1 MLTAVGQAQC
11 LRPYYLC
18 RHCHKGQF
26 PADVELTSHSGCLV
40 HRLEACGQKCII
52 FPTPMADQSLAE
64 IAVIPDNTLAATQY
78 RVLYDGQCEI
88 CQACVAWLKALDR
101 ENKTLPLAIGP
112 EVLSNLDSRLRLDE
126 CLRQLHV
133 VTPKG
138 AILVGW
144 DAVASLARLFPSTW
158 IIGTLGQCFP
168 FRNIGRLLY
177 GFVATNR
184 YSLSKCRGGA
194 CRVAKP
200 EAVRR
205 QARLG
210 AFWSCYTLGFFTR
223 LPLVLWAGI
232 MAAIQRLSI
241 FVRTYHQ
248 RLDLLDGKLTILFL
262 NGFLPN
268 TVPLLFGELFTA
280 VIYDGVA
287 VDPGSPKMRRSL
299 QKHLRRIKPKITKV
313 IATHAHEE
321 HVGNLNWL
329 SEVTGAPVSVS
340 EMTVRFLTPFKKLPW
355 VRATIIGQPPD
366 LKEPYQLLG
375 DTVDTVSRRL
385 EVIAAPGHCDDHIVL
400 YDSKEKLL
408 LAGDAFMG
416 SYFATPNP
424 DVDSHKWLVS
434 LERLMELD
442 IEILVEGHGHIHT
455 LRADI
460 PDFPGVVIR
469 EDPKIAVSQKLDYL
483 RWLREQI
490 ETGFREQ
497 LPVRVIEASCFPWGR
512 RTSWE
517 SCATDECIRLLS
529 FGHFSRTEL
538 VRSFVRTNADVLP
551 TVYEVR
557 LSGPE

>member
-1 MLTAVGQAQC
+1 
-11 LRPYYLC
+11 
-18 RHCHKGQF
+18 
-26 PADVELTSHSGCLV
+26 
-40 HRLEACGQKCII
+40 
-52 FPTPMADQSLAE
+52 MAEQSLTEIGAQPDAE
-64 IAVIPDNTLAATQY
+64 HSTAPAY
-78 RVLYDGQCEI
+78 SVLYDGQCEI
-88 CQACVAWLKALDR
+88 CQSCVSWLKALDHD
-101 ENKTLPLAIGP
+101 NKTMCLPISA
-112 EVLSNLDSRLRLDE
+112 EVLSAVDSRLLMDE

-133 VTPKG
+133 VTPEG
-138 AILVGW
+138 ETRVGW
-144 DAVASLARLFPSTW
+144 DAVACLARLFPSTW
-158 IIGTLGQCFP
+158 LIGTLGQWIP

-194 CRVAKP
+194 CRVTKP

-210 AFWSCYTLGFFTR
+210 AFWSCYTLGFFIR
-223 LPLVLWAGI
+223 LPLVLWASI
-232 MAAIQRLSI
+232 RAAIQRISI
-241 FVRTYHQ
+241 FVQTYHQ

-262 NGFLPN
+262 NGLLPN
-268 TVPLLFGELFTA
+268 AVPLLFGELFTT
-280 VIYDGVA
+280 VLYDGVA

-299 QKHLRRIKPKITKV
+299 QRHLRRMKPKITKV

-329 SEVTGAPVSVS
+329 SELTRAPIYVS
-340 EMTVRFLTPFKKLPW
+340 EMTARFLTPFKNLPW
-355 VRATIIGQPPD
+355 VRAMIIGQPPN
-366 LKEPYQLLG
+366 LKQPYQLLG
-375 DTVDTVSRRL
+375 ETIDTQSGYLR
-385 EVIAAPGHCDDHIVL
+385 VIPTSGHCDDHIAL
-400 YDSKEKLL
+400 YDPKEKVL

-424 DVDSHKWLVS
+424 DVDSRKWLLS
-434 LERLMELD
+434 LERLMALD

-455 LRADI
+455 LRTDI

-469 EDPKIAVSQKLDYL
+469 QDPKVAISQKLDYL

-490 ETGFREQ
+490 EAGLQEQ
-497 LPVRVIEASCFPWGR
+497 LPVRVIEASCFPWGS

-529 FGHFSRTEL
+529 LGHFSRTEL
-538 VRSFVRTNADVLP
+538 VRSFVRTDGDKLP

-557 LSGPE
+557 ISGGE

>member
-1 MLTAVGQAQC
+1 M
-11 LRPYYLC
+11 
-18 RHCHKGQF
+18 
-26 PADVELTSHSGCLV
+26 VEQSST
-40 HRLEACGQKCII
+40 EII
-52 FPTPMADQSLAE
+52 ATTID
-64 IAVIPDNTLAATQY
+64 AAAAPQY
-78 RVLYDGQCEI
+78 RVLYDDQCEI
-88 CQACVAWLKALDR
+88 CQSSVAWLTTLDDQ
-101 ENKTLPLAIGP
+101 NKTVPMAIRPGT
-112 EVLSNLDSRLRLDE
+112 LSKVDSRLRLDE
-126 CLRQLHV
+126 CLRQLHI
-133 VTPKG
+133 VTPDG
-138 AILVGW
+138 EILIGW

-158 IIGTLGQCFP
+158 IIGWLGQRFP
-168 FRNIGRLLY
+168 GRNIGRLLY
-177 GFVATNR
+177 GFVANNR

-200 EAVRR
+200 EAIRR

-210 AFWSCYTLGFFTR
+210 AFWSCYTLGFLTR
-223 LPLVLWAGI
+223 LPLVVWAGLKT
-232 MAAIQRLSI
+232 AIERLSL
-241 FVRTYHQ
+241 FARTYHQ
-248 RLDLLDGKLTILFL
+248 RLDLLDGKLRIMFL

-268 TVPLLFGELFTA
+268 AVPLLFGELFTT
-280 VIYDGVA
+280 VLYDGMA

-299 QKHLRRIKPKITKV
+299 ARHLRQTRPKITSV

-329 SEVTGAPVSVS
+329 SELTGAPVYVS
-340 EMTVRFLTPFKKLPW
+340 AMTARFLTPFKKLPW
-355 VRATIIGQPPD
+355 VRASIIGQPPN
-366 LKEPYQLLG
+366 LNQPYQLLG
-375 DTVDTVSRRL
+375 GVLETDSRHL
-385 EVIAAPGHCDDHIVL
+385 QVIPTPGHSDDHVVL
-400 YDSKEKLL
+400 YDPQERLL

-455 LRADI
+455 LRDDI

-469 EDPKIAVSQKLDYL
+469 EDPKLAISQKLDYM

-497 LPVRVIEASCFPWGR
+497 LPIRVIEASCFPWGR
-512 RTSWE
+512 RMSWE

-529 FGHFSRTEL
+529 LGHFSRTEL
-538 VRSFVRTNADVLP
+538 IRSFVRTNRDPLP

-557 LSGPE
+557 LSAPE